1 MKVNTLFKLLLAF
14 VLLTF
19 ANQAEAQSWLKKL
32 NKSIDKGLRAVDKGL
47 NEVDKGLTVAL
58 PMGIRAE
65 CGVHG
70 APCFPCPR
78 RFRNINGTYRMPS
91 WLQCL
96 S

>member
-47 NEVDKGLTVAL
+47 NEVERV
-58 PMGIRAE
+58 
-65 CGVHG
+65 
-70 APCFPCPR
+70 
-78 RFRNINGTYRMPS
+78 
-91 WLQCL
+91 
-96 S
+96 